1 MASINEKNHICRAI
15 SAICINK
22 YETGTNTGTDRQYN
36 DPHSQRKS
44 MMRSVV
50 QAQTT
55 VEISELAGLQ
65 QAVVKYFP
73 QRLAKDT

>member
-1 MASINEKNHICRAI
+1 
-15 SAICINK
+15 
-22 YETGTNTGTDRQYN
+22 
-36 DPHSQRKS
+36 
-44 MMRSVV
+44 MMRSVA